1 MKKLIVSF
9 ALSLLFAANMM
20 AQNVPT
26 AKQVIDNYVT
36 ALGGKIKFSKEK
48 LLSVGSTKWE
58 YDKIKEISK
67 EEYDL
72 FLEGKQ
78 KKQNIADFKSNILR
92 SIQND
97 NFFRSINS
105 DDLLKLNTLIEELKI
120 KNKVS

>member
-1 MKKLIVSF
+1 MIEEF
-9 ALSLLFAANMM
+9 
-20 AQNVPT
+20 
-26 AKQVIDNYVT
+26 
-36 ALGGKIKFSKEK
+36 G
-48 LLSVGSTKWE
+48 
-58 YDKIKEISK
+58 DKIRPRLRELWNTSK

>member
-1 MKKLIVSF
+1 MQIGSYVKIEKVSSSKSYAVDIVVDESKLF
-9 ALSLLFAANMM
+9 W
-20 AQNVPT
+20 
-26 AKQVIDNYVT
+26 YV
-36 ALGGKIKFSKEK
+36 GERKIKFSKEK